1 MKFKH
6 YLETISGISIYP
18 MISLAIFFIFFAVL
32 ILWTVSLKKE
42 RVEAMKNIPLDNTN
56 NTTFS

>member
-18 MISLAIFFIFFAVL
+18 MISLGIFFIFFLVL
-32 ILWTVSLKKE
+32 ILWAVTVKKE
-42 RVEAMKNIPLDNTN
+42 KITEMKNIPLN
-56 NTTFS
+56 

>member
-6 YLETISGISIYP
+6 YLETISGISIFP

-32 ILWTVSLKKE
+32 IIWTMTLKKE
-42 RVEAMKNIPLDNTN
+42 RIAKMKNIPLDQSNATS
-56 NTTFS
+56 FS